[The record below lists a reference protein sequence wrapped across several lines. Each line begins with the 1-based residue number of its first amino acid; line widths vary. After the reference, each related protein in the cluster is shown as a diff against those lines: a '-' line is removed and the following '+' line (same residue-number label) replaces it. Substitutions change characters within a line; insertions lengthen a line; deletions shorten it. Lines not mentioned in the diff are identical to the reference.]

1 MVVVD
6 HRNVRREALKL
17 ISVSR
22 QIASEPRDAAK
33 TSEDRH
39 PHLSNCPS
47 VLWSNNVRFTVY
59 AQFDYYPE
67 SVSMLQSPSQG
78 MSAPTG
84 GGWAQLRQ
92 QTRALEGQVHAFSF

>member
-33 TSEDRH
+33 TSKTGILISLIV
-39 PHLSNCPS
+39 PLYYGVTMCAS
-47 VLWSNNVRFTVY
+47 RFTHSSITTLNLSLCY
-59 AQFDYYPE
+59 NPLLKAC
-67 SVSMLQSPSQG
+67 
-78 MSAPTG
+78 
-84 GGWAQLRQ
+84 LRQ
-92 QTRALEGQVHAFSF
+92 LAEDGPSCVSKRGP